1 MNIQIP
7 PTEKELNIGAIKRA
21 IDNKNREVEQAR
33 QKLTELIAELRG
45 LTAALTAI
53 GGEPS

>member
-1 MNIQIP
+1 MNLTMPQSD
-7 PTEKELNIGAIKRA
+7 KEMNIGAIKRA